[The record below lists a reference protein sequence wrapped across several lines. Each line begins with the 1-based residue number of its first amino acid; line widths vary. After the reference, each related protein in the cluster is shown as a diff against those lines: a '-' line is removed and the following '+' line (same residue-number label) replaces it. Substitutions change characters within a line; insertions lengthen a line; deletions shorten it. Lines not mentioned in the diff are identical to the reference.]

1 MSELQNSL
9 SLSQACAV
17 ELKSQLAQLAL
28 HSGKCQAIRADVEQ
42 ARIALDVTREE
53 LAETQRDKE
62 TLQMQSTQLQVA
74 TNMGGIRQ

>member
-1 MSELQNSL
+1 M
-9 SLSQACAV
+9 V
-17 ELKSQLAQLAL
+17 ELTSQLAL
-28 HSGKCQAIRADVEQ
+28 HSGKCQAISAEVEK

-53 LAETQRDKE
+53 LAEAQRDKE